1 MVYNPVV
8 LIISRGSQIFQNYKQ
23 KQTGAQS
30 AATTG
35 LNLVGTIIRIGTT
48 IKEVGWD
55 FHILRAYGVSVTLN
69 SILFAQLFV
78 YKENTEKHLKSLK
91 EKKLE

>member
-8 LIISRGSQIFQNYKQ
+8 LVFSRGSQILVNYRQ
-23 KQTGAQS
+23 KHTGAQS
-30 AATTG
+30 IATTG
-35 LNLVGTIIRIGTT
+35 LNLIGTIVRVGTT

-69 SILFAQLFV
+69 SLMFTQLVV
-78 YKENTEKHLKSLK
+78 YRDNTEKYLRSLK
-91 EKKLE
+91 KSD